1 VALHGQGKGTGQIM
15 VAAKIRFNKKKGRY
29 EIESFGNQYR
39 KATNVRA
46 LKQTAYNYRDA
57 ALELSDTRHRM
68 KNPFEVPRKKEMEL
82 CVRQGIESLRLV
94 IPLLVEDME
103 ETETAPS
110 SSTTQEP
117 DAVARKA
124 AQPVRSDQGPPRAG
138 EEVGSQE
145 GCLTCPNFHADYTHD
160 VPNTSTEWEVYREA

>member
-1 VALHGQGKGTGQIM
+1 M
-15 VAAKIRFNKKKGRY
+15 VAAKIRFNKKKRHY

-39 KATNVRA
+39 KATNVRV

-57 ALELSDTRHRM
+57 ALELNDTRHRM

-82 CVRQGIESLRLV
+82 CARGEIESPRLV

-117 DAVARKA
+117 TPWHGKL
-124 AQPVRSDQGPPRAG
+124 PNLFGLPKIPPRAD

-145 GCLTCPNFHADYTHD
+145 GCLTCPIFHADYTHD
-160 VPNTSTEWEVYREA
+160 VPNTSIGTGSGTGGYRGFVRRIR